1 MLRQLIHLFSL
12 IFCLILFMQSP
23 AFAAPSAEW
32 AKVLEK
38 AEKENSLQKQNGWSH
53 VISGSLVGVGGL
65 IGSSI
70 TEDPLEKGLYSVFQ
84 TIGIA
89 SIGYGF
95 YLSRVDDE
103 DTLLLK
109 TIQSSSITSDQK
121 FSLWKAYRERK
132 AVRSKR
138 EDSVRAITHG
148 LIAGINF
155 LNASQQKQAGIRNSL
170 LFIGGANVLAAIS
183 YSFSFD

>member
-1 MLRQLIHLFSL
+1 MHRHLIQLIISL
-12 IFCLILFMQSP
+12 IIAFLVLQGP
-23 AFAAPSAEW
+23 AFATPSADW
-32 AKVLEK
+32 ARLLEK
-38 AEKENSLQKQNGWSH
+38 SEKENLLQRQNGWSYI
-53 VISGSLVGVGGL
+53 ISGTLVGAGGL

-70 TEDPLEKGLYSVFQ
+70 TEDPAEKGLYSIFQ

-95 YLSRVDDE
+95 YLSRVDNE

-121 FSLWKAYRERK
+121 FALWKAYQQRK
-132 AVRSKR
+132 AVRANR

-148 LIAGINF
+148 LIAAVNF

-170 LFIGGANVLAAIS
+170 IFVGGANVLAAIS
-183 YSFSFD
+183 YSFNFD